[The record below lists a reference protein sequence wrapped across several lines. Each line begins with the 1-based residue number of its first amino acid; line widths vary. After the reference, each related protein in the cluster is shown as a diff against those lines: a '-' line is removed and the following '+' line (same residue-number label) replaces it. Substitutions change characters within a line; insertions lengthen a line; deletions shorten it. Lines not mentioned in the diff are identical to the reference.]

1 MKQGWRRHIGYRQ
14 GVSHNP
20 NSVVAFTWSTGGDI
34 THDRFWAGFRA
45 YMDFFVES
53 VLRAKQDSGGNR
65 DASRAVFQHL
75 RQLAITFT
83 PKTRYVDGFYDAWNA
98 SFPLEAVEKT
108 QDQLGGSCAAERDF

>member
-45 YMDFFVES
+45 YMDFFVECS
-53 VLRAKQDSGGNR
+53 DAESTPASSPSRPRANSP
-65 DASRAVFQHL
+65 F
-75 RQLAITFT
+75 
-83 PKTRYVDGFYDAWNA
+83 
-98 SFPLEAVEKT
+98 
-108 QDQLGGSCAAERDF
+108 